1 MPTNVLC
8 EEILLLKS
16 FEFFMNGFNLKWY
29 PSALI
34 SHCWIRFETVSS
46 QIKSHPGQ
54 ILSWTVQLRD
64 YNEMNTIWNDVFLF
78 ILMIA
83 AKNSFIFNKHNLAT
97 LEIMNIPLLIR
108 LPGLIS
114 LSEFLFKMPI
124 LAKPYPTWTLPEPN
138 PCPDFGPIWL
148 IGRMTDTLGWY
159 FGTFPRLF
167 PKKFDSGTWSAW
179 LVSLQSWSGWLNPSF
194 VFVKIF

>member
-1 MPTNVLC
+1 MKLNQVPTNVLC

-46 QIKSHPGQ
+46 QIKSYPGQ

-124 LAKPYPTWTLPEPN
+124 LAKPYPTRTLPEPYPN
-138 PCPDFGPIWL
+138 PTRTKPLSGFWPNLTARTYDG
-148 IGRMTDTLGWY
+148 Y
-159 FGTFPRLF
+159 FGLILWHL
-167 PKKFDSGTWSAW
+167 S
-179 LVSLQSWSGWLNPSF
+179 
-194 VFVKIF
+194 